1 MDPDADLGGS
11 KTYGFYGSGSA
22 TLLGKLL
29 VRDGNT
35 ACLQE
40 GLGAGVEPAL
50 LTQDIRQST
59 CCNIK

>member
-1 MDPDADLGGS
+1 MDPDPDSDPDPQRRLVDL
-11 KTYGFYGSGSA
+11 A
-22 TLLGKLL
+22 GKLL

-40 GLGAGVEPAL
+40 RLGAGVEPAL

-59 CCNIK
+59 RCTIK

>member
-1 MDPDADLGGS
+1 MQNSLPKSCDPLKRKKYKLVDL
-11 KTYGFYGSGSA
+11 A
-22 TLLGKLL
+22 GKLL

-40 GLGAGVEPAL
+40 RLGARGEPAL

-59 CCNIK
+59 RCTIK